1 MLLEVYQLFSTE
13 ENIMKL
19 IFENSE
25 KQLEW
30 VSVDSDFFR

>member
-30 VSVDSDFFR
+30 VSVDSEFFR